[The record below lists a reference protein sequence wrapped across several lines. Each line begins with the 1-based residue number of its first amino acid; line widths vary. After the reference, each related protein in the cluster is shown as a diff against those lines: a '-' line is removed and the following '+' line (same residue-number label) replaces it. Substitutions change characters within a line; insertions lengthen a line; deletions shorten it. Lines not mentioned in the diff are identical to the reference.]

1 MTSRMPT
8 IPLGL
13 PTCLNDYRSP
23 LRSQGMN
30 QVLGFDSM
38 IAPNAGTQLPRTVLP
53 EELVQAFKTDHVVP
67 LVLLLTSD
75 KVPEPATGLLYE
87 VGSGWQARTRRQ
99 RSGWHRFPLDAKMTP
114 ETVAEKW

>member
-1 MTSRMPT
+1 
-8 IPLGL
+8 
-13 PTCLNDYRSP
+13 
-23 LRSQGMN
+23 MN

-75 KVPEPATGLLYE
+75 KVPQPATGLLYE
-87 VGSGWQARTRRQ
+87 VGSGWQARTRRRRAGINLISQPFAGGPRPAKPQAKPGGQ
-99 RSGWHRFPLDAKMTP
+99 RRPA
-114 ETVAEKW
+114 